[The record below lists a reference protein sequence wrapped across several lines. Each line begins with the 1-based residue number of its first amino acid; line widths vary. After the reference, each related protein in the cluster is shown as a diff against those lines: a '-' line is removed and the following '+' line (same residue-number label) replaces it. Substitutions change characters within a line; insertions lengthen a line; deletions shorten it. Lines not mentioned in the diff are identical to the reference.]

1 MIPLARKLKECH
13 VFGVGADECLDYA
26 TQNRNEW
33 KERGRQ
39 IVTEMQLEAIS
50 KSPHTEAET
59 ARVEEQGTTENAA
72 FNASVI
78 SC

>member
-1 MIPLARKLKECH
+1 MIPLARKLKECR

-33 KERGRQ
+33 KERGQQ
-39 IVTEMQLEAIS
+39 IVTEMQLDAAS
-50 KSPHTEAET
+50 KIAHI
-59 ARVEEQGTTENAA
+59 EEEIAGVKERGTENAD